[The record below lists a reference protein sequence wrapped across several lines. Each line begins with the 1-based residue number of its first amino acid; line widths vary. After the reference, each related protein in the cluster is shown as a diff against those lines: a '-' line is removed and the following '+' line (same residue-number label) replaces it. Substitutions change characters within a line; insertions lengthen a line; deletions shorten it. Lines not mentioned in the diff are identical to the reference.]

1 VIGRMVISFL
11 ERKVMAS
18 DSSVVHSLGTSFWS
32 LSFNLFSFVYWLF
45 MLFYNDHFYGM
56 SSEVVGNCEGNQ

>member
-1 VIGRMVISFL
+1 
-11 ERKVMAS
+11 MAS